1 MQSPIIIK
9 ATKDSFIAI
18 DPIMGTTSYGLTYQ
32 EAIQNLWDA
41 SNLFDE
47 SLLEESIDK
56 LN

>member
-1 MQSPIIIK
+1 
-9 ATKDSFIAI
+9 
-18 DPIMGTTSYGLTYQ
+18 MGTTSYGLTYQ

>member
-1 MQSPIIIK
+1 MQNPIIVK

-18 DPIMGTTSYGLTYQ
+18 DPISGTTSHGLTYQ

-41 SNLFDE
+41 KNLFDE
-47 SLLEESIDK
+47 SLIEESIYY

>member
-9 ATKDSFIAI
+9 STKDCFIAI
-18 DPIMGTTSYGLTYQ
+18 DTLSGTTSQGFTYH

-41 SNLFDE
+41 TNLFDDV
-47 SLLEESIDK
+47 LIEESFDK

>member
-18 DPIMGTTSYGLTYQ
+18 DPIMATTSYGLTYQ